1 MKKRFDLVVIGTGS
15 AASGVASRC
24 RAAGWTVAIV
34 DSRPFGGTCA
44 LRGCDPK
51 KVLVGAAEAIDA
63 IRRLDGKGIV
73 PSGTRIEWRDLMAFK
88 RSLIAAVPHN
98 REEGFARKG
107 IEAFHGRARF
117 IGPTTVAVNGQ
128 ELEGRRVL
136 VAAGAKPVELGI
148 PGGEHLVTS
157 EHFLELDDLPSSVVF
172 VGGGFISFEFAHVA
186 ARAGARVT
194 ILHRG
199 ERPLE
204 LFDPDLVSLLA
215 ARTRALGIDLQLG
228 TSVTGIERSGEG
240 FVVHASTGGAVRRV
254 EGALVVHGAGRVPE
268 IDDLGL
274 DTAGVAWDP
283 RRGVTVN
290 DYLQSVSNPAVYA
303 AGDAA
308 ATGGPPLTPVAGYD
322 ARVVAMN
329 LLEGNTVRPDYSIV
343 PSVLFTLPPLASV
356 GLGEQAARE
365 AGLTFA
371 THHEKT
377 DGWYS
382 SRRLGEEA
390 SGFKVLVEESTG
402 RVLGA
407 HVLGPHAEEVINLFA
422 VAMRGGLSAADLKS
436 MLFGYPTSAS
446 DVPYMV

>member
-1 MKKRFDLVVIGTGS
+1 M
-15 AASGVASRC
+15 
-24 RAAGWTVAIV
+24 
-34 DSRPFGGTCA
+34 
-44 LRGCDPK
+44 
-51 KVLVGAAEAIDA
+51 
-63 IRRLDGKGIV
+63 
-73 PSGTRIEWRDLMAFK
+73 
-88 RSLIAAVPHN
+88 
-98 REEGFARKG
+98 
-107 IEAFHGRARF
+107 
-117 IGPTTVAVNGQ
+117 
-128 ELEGRRVL
+128 
-136 VAAGAKPVELGI
+136 
-148 PGGEHLVTS
+148 
-157 EHFLELDDLPSSVVF
+157 
-172 VGGGFISFEFAHVA
+172 
-186 ARAGARVT
+186 
-194 ILHRG
+194 
-199 ERPLE
+199 
-204 LFDPDLVSLLA
+204 
-215 ARTRALGIDLQLG
+215 
-228 TSVTGIERSGEG
+228 
-240 FVVHASTGGAVRRV
+240 
-254 EGALVVHGAGRVPE
+254 
-268 IDDLGL
+268 
-274 DTAGVAWDP
+274 
-283 RRGVTVN
+283 TVN
-290 DYLQSVSNPAVYA
+290 DYLQSVTNPAVYA

-407 HVLGPHAEEVINLFA
+407 HLLGPHAEEVINLFA
-422 VAMRGGLSAADLKS
+422 IAMRGGLSAADLKS

>member
-1 MKKRFDLVVIGTGS
+1 M
-15 AASGVASRC
+15 
-24 RAAGWTVAIV
+24 
-34 DSRPFGGTCA
+34 
-44 LRGCDPK
+44 
-51 KVLVGAAEAIDA
+51 
-63 IRRLDGKGIV
+63 
-73 PSGTRIEWRDLMAFK
+73 
-88 RSLIAAVPHN
+88 
-98 REEGFARKG
+98 
-107 IEAFHGRARF
+107 
-117 IGPTTVAVNGQ
+117 
-128 ELEGRRVL
+128 EGRHVL
-136 VAAGAKPVELGI
+136 VAAGAKPVDLGI

-157 EHFLELDDLPSSVVF
+157 EQFLELDDLPSGVVF

-204 LFDPDLVSLLA
+204 LFDPDLVYLLA

-274 DTAGVAWDP
+274 DIAGVAWDQ

-382 SRRLGEEA
+382 SRRIGEEA

-407 HVLGPHAEEVINLFA
+407 HLLGPHAEEVINLFA

>member
-1 MKKRFDLVVIGTGS
+1 MTKAFDLVVIGTGS
-15 AASGVASRC
+15 AAAGVATRC

-51 KVLVGAAEAIDA
+51 KVLVGAAEAIDG

-73 PSGTRIEWRDLMAFK
+73 AAGTRIDWPALQAFK
-88 RSLIAAVPHN
+88 RSMIAAVPQS
-98 REEGFARKG
+98 REEGFTGKG
-107 IEAFHGRARF
+107 IEAFHGRAYF
-117 IGPTTVAVNGQ
+117 IGPATIAVGGD
-128 ELEGRRVL
+128 ELEGRHVL
-136 VAAGAKPVELGI
+136 VATGARPADLDI
-148 PGGEHLVTS
+148 PGREHLITS
-157 EHFLELDDLPSSVVF
+157 DRFLDLDDLPASLVF
-172 VGGGFISFEFAHVA
+172 VGGGYISFEFAHVA

-194 ILHRG
+194 IVHRG

-204 LFDPDLVSLLA
+204 LFDPDLVDLLA
-215 ARTRALGIDLQLG
+215 ARTRVLGIDLQLR
-228 TSVTGIERSGEG
+228 TTVTGVERTGVG
-240 FVVHASTGGAVRRV
+240 FVVHVSAGGAARRV
-254 EGALVVHGAGRVPE
+254 ETALVVHGAGRVPE

-274 DTAGVAWDP
+274 DAAGVAWDR

-290 DYLQSVSNPAVYA
+290 EHLQSVSNPAVYA

-308 ATGGPPLTPVAGYD
+308 ASGGPALTPVAGYEG
-322 ARVVAMN
+322 RIVAAN
-329 LLEGNTVRPDYSIV
+329 LLEGNTVTPDYAIV

-365 AGLTFA
+365 RGLTFV
-371 THHEKT
+371 TRHEKT
-377 DGWYS
+377 GGWYS
-382 SRRLGEEA
+382 SRRIGEDT
-390 SGFKVLVEESTG
+390 SGFKVLTEEGSG

-422 VAMRGGLSAADLKS
+422 VAMRAGLPAADLKS